1 MNELEGRLVII
12 TGAAGGIG
20 GAVAQMAAS
29 EGARLLLVDL
39 DSTRLA
45 AVARDLPGGPH
56 LRAVSSLQSPE
67 DCAAVAALADSPI
80 YGLVHMAGLFI
91 AHDLTPAA
99 RSVYDLTIAANMTN
113 AFDLVC
119 AIEPLLVK
127 DVPARLVFASS
138 QAYRRGSLGHIA
150 YSMAKGG
157 VAGLTRAL
165 ARNLR
170 ARALV
175 NAVAPGVIETPMT
188 HNMLAARRD
197 EIINEIPLGR
207 LGTAEEVAGVVLFLL
222 GPRSTFVTGQVIN
235 VDGGTNNS

>member
-1 MNELEGRLVII
+1 MII
-12 TGAAGGIG
+12 VTGAAGAIG
-20 GAVAQMAAS
+20 GTVARMAAL

-39 DSTRLA
+39 DGARLTA
-45 AVARDLPGGPH
+45 IARDLGGGPH
-56 LRAVSSLQSPE
+56 LTAISSLQSPE
-67 DCAAVAALADSPI
+67 DCAAVAALAGSPI
-80 YGLVHMAGLFI
+80 YGLVHMAGLFMP
-91 AHDLTPAA
+91 HDLSAAA
-99 RSVYDLTIAANMTN
+99 RPVYDLTIAANMTN

-119 AIEPLLVK
+119 AIEPFLVT

-138 QAYRRGSLGHIA
+138 QAYRRGSIGHVA

-188 HNMLAARRD
+188 HDMLAARRQ

-222 GPRSTFVTGQVIN
+222 GPQSTFITGQVIN